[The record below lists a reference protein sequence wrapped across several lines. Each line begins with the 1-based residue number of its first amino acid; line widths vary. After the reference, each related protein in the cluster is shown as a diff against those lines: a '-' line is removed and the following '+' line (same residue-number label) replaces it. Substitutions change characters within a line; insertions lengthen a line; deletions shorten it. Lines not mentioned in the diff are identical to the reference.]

1 MWDERYS
8 DNEYVYGTAP
18 NSFLAGMVDRLR
30 CNHNHNHL
38 HRGKVLSL
46 AEGEGRNAVF
56 LAEHGCFVTAVDSSH
71 VGLSKAEKLAKARGV
86 VIKVVHTDLAHFD
99 IEPNS
104 WDAIVSIFCHVPS
117 QLRKEL
123 HRKVVAGL
131 RPGGVLVLEAY
142 TPSQLALKTGGPQDV
157 DMTMSLA
164 QLETEL
170 TGLVFEQAQELE
182 REVVEGKFHTGKGAV
197 VQIVAHK
204 P

>member
-8 DNEYVYGTAP
+8 DDEYVYGTAP
-18 NSFLAGMVDRLR
+18 NTFLASMVDHIP
-30 CNHNHNHL
+30 CNHNHGS
-38 HRGKVLSL
+38 RGKVLSL

-56 LAEHGCFVTAVDSSH
+56 LAEHGCFVTAVDASR
-71 VGLSKAEKLAKARGV
+71 VGLTKAEKLAKARGV
-86 VIKVVHTDLAHFD
+86 VIKIIHSDLAHLD
-99 IEPNS
+99 IEPES
-104 WDAIVSIFCHVPS
+104 WDAIISIFCHVPS

-123 HRKVVAGL
+123 HCKVVAGL
-131 RPGGVLVLEAY
+131 RPGGVLILEAY

-164 QLETEL
+164 QLEKEL
-170 TGLVFEQAQELE
+170 AGLVFEHAKEME

-197 VQIVAHK
+197 VQIVARK